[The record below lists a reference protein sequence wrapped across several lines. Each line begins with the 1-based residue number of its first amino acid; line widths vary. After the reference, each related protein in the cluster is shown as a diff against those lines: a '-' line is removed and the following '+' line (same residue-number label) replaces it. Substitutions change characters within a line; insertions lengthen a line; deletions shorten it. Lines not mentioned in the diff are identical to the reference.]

1 NIDPDMNDLS
11 SENDASSHD
20 SQSDYSSDES
30 EATHDQIEIER
41 QTFLQ
46 QLIEFIRD
54 ANLNKTTTSSLLSLL
69 NSSKSYDEI
78 PVSINQLLKQL
89 DVKFYYDSFVYCST
103 CLTSL
108 SKIQDRCINCGT
120 SKIKANSELIIFS
133 VADELRRVVQSN
145 IELIKWYSFRENQ
158 MISDIV
164 LGDIYKERC
173 SNNSTLTLMIT
184 TDGKPMIKSKA
195 TRTSVWPWSQMIK
208 DYPGAIAFIDDFL
221 NSISYPHSFNRTP
234 KGFLNYGKW
243 KASELR
249 TFLVYVSLPA
259 LVRLRLAMPKC
270 FPEVYVYHFSLYFI
284 YIRNLRHFSN
294 RDEIREMPTF
304 IEEYLKLFS
313 SLYDQCAELYSA
325 HALYHLHEQVEEHG
339 GLAHHSLFSTESC
352 LNHIAKL
359 SHGSISLGQQ
369 ISYWWCI
376 HRQIN
381 SRKMI
386 NRPTL
391 FTKSELIL
399 DSFFVY
405 DVIENYRQ
413 EFDLAYN
420 QTFGEFPPQ
429 SMKFYSRYV
438 HGLIV
443 YHSMSYSRRNK
454 SNSFS
459 VLIETRNL
467 RGEPINCFGQI
478 LLYFYVNVLFK
489 YPMAYYSGSRTPS
502 GKKKSS
508 YTGVSTQSKFDDD
521 YELEVEGDNDFDNDY
536 PIIRDVPFYNSQQR
550 HFCDSQSNR
559 NKISEKDRYYTPQL
573 KRKRGSEAIDRFPF
587 DSFAKQLENMQ
598 TMMSDINHTVNMMV
612 KKETEVEKRLENVD
626 KRITGLA
633 RQNPTP
639 IQVPSD
645 VPKVMYNGRNLLA
658 GPIEPTPGG
667 LMKQLINDLFTE
679 DEIILGYHEQV
690 NEKTDKIKEAVKNYF
705 FRDDDEN
712 FRVFWGFDG
721 HITRGNQR
729 RGRAYRK
736 KKNDLEQQKSV
747 QLNTTASDINDG
759 DQNKN

>member
-1 NIDPDMNDLS
+1 
-11 SENDASSHD
+11 
-20 SQSDYSSDES
+20 
-30 EATHDQIEIER
+30 
-41 QTFLQ
+41 
-46 QLIEFIRD
+46 
-54 ANLNKTTTSSLLSLL
+54 
-69 NSSKSYDEI
+69 
-78 PVSINQLLKQL
+78 
-89 DVKFYYDSFVYCST
+89 
-103 CLTSL
+103 
-108 SKIQDRCINCGT
+108 
-120 SKIKANSELIIFS
+120 
-133 VADELRRVVQSN
+133 
-145 IELIKWYSFRENQ
+145 
-158 MISDIV
+158 
-164 LGDIYKERC
+164 
-173 SNNSTLTLMIT
+173 
-184 TDGKPMIKSKA
+184 
-195 TRTSVWPWSQMIK
+195 
-208 DYPGAIAFIDDFL
+208 
-221 NSISYPHSFNRTP
+221 
-234 KGFLNYGKW
+234 
-243 KASELR
+243 
-249 TFLVYVSLPA
+249 
-259 LVRLRLAMPKC
+259 
-270 FPEVYVYHFSLYFI
+270 
-284 YIRNLRHFSN
+284 
-294 RDEIREMPTF
+294 
-304 IEEYLKLFS
+304 
-313 SLYDQCAELYSA
+313 
-325 HALYHLHEQVEEHG
+325 
-339 GLAHHSLFSTESC
+339 
-352 LNHIAKL
+352 
-359 SHGSISLGQQ
+359 
-369 ISYWWCI
+369 
-376 HRQIN
+376 
-381 SRKMI
+381 
-386 NRPTL
+386 
-391 FTKSELIL
+391 
-399 DSFFVY
+399 
-405 DVIENYRQ
+405 
-413 EFDLAYN
+413 
-420 QTFGEFPPQ
+420 
-429 SMKFYSRYV
+429 
-438 HGLIV
+438 
-443 YHSMSYSRRNK
+443 
-454 SNSFS
+454 
-459 VLIETRNL
+459 
-467 RGEPINCFGQI
+467 
-478 LLYFYVNVLFK
+478 
-489 YPMAYYSGSRTPS
+489 MAYYSGSRTPS